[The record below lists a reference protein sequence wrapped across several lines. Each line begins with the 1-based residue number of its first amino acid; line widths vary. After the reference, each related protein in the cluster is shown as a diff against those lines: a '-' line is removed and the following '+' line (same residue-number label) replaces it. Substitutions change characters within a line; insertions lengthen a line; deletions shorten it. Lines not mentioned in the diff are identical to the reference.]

1 MKKSGRE
8 DLGEKDVYMKA
19 LFLRCHMLS
28 LPLHYLFFFFSLQ
41 SDCSRRHLFPSTLYI
56 ALYKRL
62 FGR

>member
-28 LPLHYLFFFFSLQ
+28 LPLHYLFFFLASKAIVLEGICFLPH
-41 SDCSRRHLFPSTLYI
+41 CT
-56 ALYKRL
+56 
-62 FGR
+62 